1 MLKQCKDEASFRAK
15 EIIAAKQAKEAAAN
29 ALAKCQSSLG
39 AAKQNLPTLKNA
51 YKEYSDLLAKRT
63 KQRAKQHAAYLQRA
77 NDWKEAI
84 MFLNEFTNE
93 VKKKLAKGVSFADL
107 SEKLLKHAS
116 KLGFIQHVVPL
127 LAEIAQTPA
136 EASASVP
143 TVKHGYTY
151 LNQGKTIK
159 RLTTFLN
166 KLKNQLIVD
175 ARQNDLNEQ
184 KAQKIFDEFKARITK
199 IISKLAKDIAVTK
212 SQIKAMK
219 ICVSSEGSILTSA
232 SNKLLRNRRLK
243 KAAKHT
249 CADFIK
255 EFVEATKNRLEEI
268 KTLHEVL
275 KICQK
280 RFGELPKD
288 LVSYLEEVKGGF
300 KRYIN
305 STEFQKY
312 VAYVEKHTAD
322 NVYGRALAHGA
333 RFKSRKLEGQILAKK
348 NLRRLTGVRRTPVK
362 AADAK
367 PRASAKRALPRPR
380 SPTKKALPR
389 PRSPAK
395 KALPRPRSPAKK
407 ALPRPR
413 SPAKKAKRGAKRS
426 ATKKSKAA
434 KRAAKRA
441 AKKARSAARRKARAA
456 KKAAKK
462 GKGKGTKTDATRKAK
477 AAKRAAKRKAQKA
490 KRAAKKAAKRA
501 RKAARAK
508 ARAAKKA
515 AKKTRTARKTPA
527 KSTSAQKRSPRHER
541 AVKKAKRKAAQKKRA
556 QRRREQRA
564 RKRQAARAAKLKAQA
579 KKF

>member
-1 MLKQCKDEASFRAK
+1 MKKFSALFIVFFISMSTFTSMGIDALEDGISSLGGIHSELIAMKLEVEKTSDGVKTIAQFKDRLIEMLKDLQATQAKHEAIAKTMLKQCKDEAQFRAK

-143 TVKHGYTY
+143 SVKHSYTY

-255 EFVEATKNRLEEI
+255 EFVEATRNRLEEI
-268 KTLHEVL
+268 RTLHEVL
-275 KICQK
+275 KICQR

-322 NVYGRALAHGA
+322 NVYGKALAHGR

-348 NLRRLTGVRRTPVK
+348 NLRRLTGVRRTPVRS
-362 AADAK
+362 ADAK
-367 PRASAKRALPRPR
+367 PKASAKRAVPRPR
-380 SPTKKALPR
+380 SVRPR
-389 PRSPAK
+389 PRSVK
-395 KALPRPRSPAKK
+395 PRPRVVSGAKARRAK
-407 ALPRPR
+407 V
-413 SPAKKAKRGAKRS
+413 SAKKAKRGAK
-426 ATKKSKAA
+426 
-434 KRAAKRA
+434 
-441 AKKARSAARRKARAA
+441 
-456 KKAAKK
+456 
-462 GKGKGTKTDATRKAK
+462 
-477 AAKRAAKRKAQKA
+477 
-490 KRAAKKAAKRA
+490 
-501 RKAARAK
+501 
-508 ARAAKKA
+508 
-515 AKKTRTARKTPA
+515 
-527 KSTSAQKRSPRHER
+527 KRS
-541 AVKKAKRKAAQKKRA
+541 
-556 QRRREQRA
+556 
-564 RKRQAARAAKLKAQA
+564 
-579 KKF
+579 